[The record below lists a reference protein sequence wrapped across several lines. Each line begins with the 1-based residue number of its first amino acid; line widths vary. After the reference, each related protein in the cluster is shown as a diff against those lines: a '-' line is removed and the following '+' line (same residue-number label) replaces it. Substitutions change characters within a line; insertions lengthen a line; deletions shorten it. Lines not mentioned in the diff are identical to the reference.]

1 MNITTTTKK
10 TTLWTRDFTIH
21 SLSYLLIFSGF
32 YFLLPTLPFYVV
44 NDLGQDESRVGY
56 IIGVYALSAL
66 IIRPIAG
73 YALDAYG
80 RKQVYLWS
88 LAAYVLISGS
98 YIWVDTYAS
107 LLVLRI
113 LHGLSWGVITNGGIT
128 IASDLVPVKRRGEGI
143 SWFSLS
149 ITLSMAIGPL
159 LGLVILEES
168 GFQVLFI
175 STLMIAAL
183 ALVLAL
189 MVSYVK
195 IPATT
200 TRKLG
205 WDSMF
210 EKKVIHITLVMLITA
225 VTYGGLMS
233 FITLYAK
240 ELAIGNIPLVFLI
253 YAAGVACLRP
263 FSGQFMDKRGPGLI
277 ILTSFVITIFGYIL
291 LSQTRTELPFLLACF
306 ITGVGNGLI
315 MPTILTMTANLVDPS
330 RRGVA
335 NSTIYSA
342 TDMGIGLGS
351 ILLGY
356 IAKIVGI
363 GNMFLLTGLLLILPL
378 AYFFSVAFKHYN
390 INRIIQSTD

>member
-1 MNITTTTKK
+1 MSIAATRKK
-10 TTLWTRDFTIH
+10 ATLWTRDFAIH

-44 NDLGQDESRVGY
+44 NELGEDESRVGY
-56 IIGVYALSAL
+56 IIGIYALSAL

-88 LAAYVLISGS
+88 LFAYVLISGS
-98 YIWVDTYAS
+98 YIWVDTYVS
-107 LLVLRI
+107 LLILRI

-143 SWFSLS
+143 SYFSLS

-159 LGLVILEES
+159 MGLSILEKS
-168 GFQVLFI
+168 NFQLLFI
-175 STLMIAAL
+175 STFIIAIIAL
-183 ALVLAL
+183 ALAL
-189 MVSYVK
+189 MVSYTKFPTTSKK
-195 IPATT
+195 I
-200 TRKLG
+200 G
-205 WDSMF
+205 WHSVY
-210 EKKVIHITLVMLITA
+210 EKKVLHLTLVMLITA

-240 ELAIGNIPLVFLI
+240 ELAISNVPLVFLV
-253 YAAGVACLRP
+253 YAAGVASLRP

-277 ILTSFVITIFGYIL
+277 IMASFLITIFGYIL
-291 LSQTRTELPFLLACF
+291 LSQTKTEFLFLLACF
-306 ITGVGNGLI
+306 TTGVGNGLI
-315 MPTILTMTANLVDPS
+315 MPTILTMTANLVGS
-330 RRGVA
+330 HRRGVA

-342 TDMGIGLGS
+342 ADMGIGLGS

-356 IAKIVGI
+356 VAKIVGI
-363 GNMFLLTGLLLILPL
+363 GNMFLLAGLLLIVPF
-378 AYFFSVAFKHYN
+378 AYFFSAAFKHYN
-390 INRIIQSTD
+390 FNRLNQSTD

>member
-1 MNITTTTKK
+1 MTITTTKK
-10 TTLWTRDFTIH
+10 AKLWNRDFAIH
-21 SLSYLLIFSGF
+21 TLSYLLIFSGF
-32 YFLLPTLPFYVV
+32 YFLLPTLPFFVV

-66 IIRPIAG
+66 MIRPIAG
-73 YALDAYG
+73 YALDTYG

-88 LAAYVLISGS
+88 LSIYVLISGL
-98 YIWVDTYAS
+98 YIWADTYFS

-143 SWFSLS
+143 SYFSLS

-159 LGLVILEES
+159 VGLSILEKS
-168 GFQVLFI
+168 NFQMLFI
-175 STLMIAAL
+175 STFLVAML
-183 ALVLAL
+183 ALLMAL
-189 MVSYVK
+189 MVSYIK
-195 IPATT
+195 FPKTT
-200 TRKLG
+200 KKLG
-205 WDSMF
+205 WNNVF
-210 EKKVIHITLVMLITA
+210 EKKVLHITLVMLVTA

-233 FITLYAK
+233 FIILYAK
-240 ELAIGNIPLVFLI
+240 ELTISNIPLVFLV

-263 FSGQFMDKRGPGLI
+263 FSGQYMDKRGPGLI
-277 ILTSFVITIFGYIL
+277 ILISFLITIFGYVL
-291 LSQTRTELPFLLACF
+291 LSQTKTESLFLLACF

-315 MPTILTMTANLVDPS
+315 MPTILTMTANLVDAS

-351 ILLGY
+351 IILGY
-356 IAKIVGI
+356 IAKIIGI
-363 GNMFLLTGLLLILPL
+363 GNMFLMAGLLLILPL
-378 AYFFSVAFKHYN
+378 IYFFSVGFKHYN
-390 INRIIQSTD
+390 LNRINPSSE